1 MKAEKLD
8 NTHTVDLENYNSFKK
23 SIKFILDDI
32 VTKLYDDN
40 KQLIRVKKSSQSV
53 ENLKRIIHT
62 AIAISN
68 KKGYAAMSMRELS
81 SASSLSIGALY
92 AYFPSKDELLHI
104 IQQYGRSSVEKVL
117 SQVLIT
123 STTSKEKLRNF
134 LYAHIYISEVLK
146 DWFYFSYMETRY
158 FTGVE
163 YSKTIQGELLTESL
177 IKDILIEGIQR
188 NEFRGDS
195 NCELIASISKA
206 MLQDWYL
213 KRWKYRKRN
222 VTPDEYAHEC
232 FMIIYNYIKK

>member
-8 NTHTVDLENYNSFKK
+8 KIHTVELENYNSFKK
-23 SIKFILDDI
+23 SIRFILDDI
-32 VTKLYDDN
+32 VSKLYDEN
-40 KQLIRVKKSSQSV
+40 KQLIKVKKTPQSV

-104 IQQYGRSSVEKVL
+104 IQQYGRFSVEKVL
-117 SQVLIT
+117 SDSLLHVMT
-123 STTSKEKLRNF
+123 AMEKLQNF
-134 LYAHIYISEVLK
+134 IRAHIFISEVLK

-158 FTGVE
+158 FTGTE
-163 YSKTIQGELLTESL
+163 YNKTLEGELLTESL
-177 IKDILIEGIQR
+177 VKDIIEDGIEH
-188 NEFRGDS
+188 NEFRQGINTS
-195 NCELIASISKA
+195 LIASISKA

-213 KRWKYRKRN
+213 KRWKYRKRD
-222 VTPDEYAHEC
+222 VTPDEYAQEC
-232 FMIIYNYIKK
+232 FLIIYNYIKI

>member
-8 NTHTVDLENYNSFKK
+8 KPQTVELENYNSFKR
-23 SIKFILDDI
+23 SIRFILDDI
-32 VTKLYDDN
+32 VSKLYDEN
-40 KQLIRVKKSSQSV
+40 KQLIKVKKTPQSV

-68 KKGYAAMSMRELS
+68 KKGYSAMSMRELS

-117 SQVLIT
+117 SESLLHATNV
-123 STTSKEKLRNF
+123 KEKLKNF
-134 LYAHIYISEVLK
+134 IFAHIFISEVLK

-158 FTGVE
+158 FTGTE
-163 YSKTIQGELLTESL
+163 YNKTLEGELLTESL
-177 IKDILIEGIQR
+177 IKDIIENGIEYK
-188 NEFRGDS
+188 EFRRGIHTS
-195 NCELIASISKA
+195 LIASISKA

-213 KRWKYRKRN
+213 KRWKYRKRD
-222 VTPDEYAHEC
+222 VTPDEYANEC
-232 FMIIYNYIKK
+232 FLIIYHYIKI

>member
-8 NTHTVDLENYNSFKK
+8 KPHTVELENYNSFKK
-23 SIKFILDDI
+23 SIRFILDDI
-32 VTKLYDDN
+32 VSKLYDDN
-40 KQLIRVKKSSQSV
+40 RQLIKVKKTPQSV

-81 SASSLSIGALY
+81 TASSLSIGALY

-117 SQVLIT
+117 SDSLLHAMT
-123 STTSKEKLRNF
+123 AMEKLQNF
-134 LYAHIYISEVLK
+134 IRAHIFISEVLK

-158 FTGVE
+158 FTGSE
-163 YSKTIQGELLTESL
+163 YNKTIEGELLTESL
-177 IKDILIEGIQR
+177 VKDIIEKGIEH
-188 NEFRGDS
+188 NEFRQGINTS
-195 NCELIASISKA
+195 LIASISKA

-213 KRWKYRKRN
+213 KRWKYRKRD
-222 VTPDEYAHEC
+222 VTPDEYAKEC
-232 FMIIYNYIKK
+232 FSIIYHYIKN

>member
-8 NTHTVDLENYNSFKK
+8 RTHTVVLDTYNSFKK

-40 KQLIRVKKSSQSV
+40 KQLIRVKKSPQSV
-53 ENLKRIIHT
+53 ENLRRIIHT

-68 KKGYAAMSMRELS
+68 RKGYAAMSMRELS
-81 SASSLSIGALY
+81 STSSLSIGALY

-117 SQVLIT
+117 SQALVT
-123 STTSKEKLRNF
+123 ATTSKEKLKKF
-134 LYAHIYISEVLK
+134 IYAHIYISEVLK

-163 YSKTIQGELLTESL
+163 YNKTIQGELLTESI
-177 IKDILIEGIQR
+177 IKDIIIEGIQT

-213 KRWKYRKRN
+213 KRWKYTKRS
-222 VTPDEYAHEC
+222 VTPDEYAREC
-232 FMIIYNYIKK
+232 FLILYNYIKL